1 MVVGDFPVDL
11 DTVVIGSGPGGYVA
25 AVHAAELGQ
34 KVTVVEENPQLGG
47 VCLRVGCIP
56 SKAMIQASHD
66 YQTSLHSQKEG
77 IVADHVNLNWPKVQ
91 EYRASVVQ
99 RMTNGVSYLFKK
111 NHIEVLHGRA
121 FLKDNHSLRV
131 IEKGGAQTYTFQNLI
146 IATGSHPIEI
156 PGFKFQGRVIDS
168 TGLLELDKRP
178 DKLVII
184 GGGYIGCELASAY
197 ANFGTHVTI
206 LEGTDAILRNYES
219 DIVKVAAD
227 NLKKRGVKI
236 ITSAM
241 AKSAVEE
248 GQQVTV
254 TYTLNG
260 NDQTIIADDVCVA
273 VGRKPNTTDI
283 GLEQA
288 GIQTD
293 QHGLITVDGQGRTNI
308 DHIYAIGDIV
318 AGAALAHKASYEGKI
333 AAEAIAGQK
342 SLVDYRAMPA
352 VCYVDP
358 EIATTGLTVAQAKEQ
373 GLTVSTAKFPFSAN
387 GRAVT
392 MHSPEGF
399 VRMVFTKQE
408 RQVVGAQI
416 VGADASDLISELT
429 LAIEAGMTV
438 DDIALTIHPHP
449 SLSEAIMD
457 DADVALGMPTNI

>member
-34 KVTVVEENPQLGG
+34 KVTVVEDNPKLGG

-66 YQTSLHSQKEG
+66 YQTSLHSQNEG
-77 IVADHVNLNWPKVQ
+77 ISADHVSLDWSKVQ
-91 EYRASVVQ
+91 HYRASVVQ

-111 NHIEVLHGRA
+111 NKIEVLHGRA
-121 FLKDNHSLRV
+121 FLKDSHSLRV
-131 IEKGGAQTYTFQNLI
+131 IEKEGAQTYTFKNLI

-168 TGLLELDKRP
+168 TGLLELKEQP
-178 DKLVII
+178 KKLVII

-197 ANFGTHVTI
+197 ANFGTDVTI
-206 LEGTDAILRNYES
+206 IEGTDAILRNYER
-219 DIVKVAAD
+219 DIVKVAED

-241 AKSAVEE
+241 AKNAEDQ
-248 GQQVTV
+248 GNQVAV

-260 NDQTIIADDVCVA
+260 ADQTIIADDVCVA
-273 VGRKPNTTDI
+273 VGRKPNTQDI
-283 GLEQA
+283 GLEQL
-288 GIQTD
+288 GIKTD
-293 QHGLITVDGQGRTNI
+293 KHGLVPVDGQGRTSV

-318 AGAALAHKASYEGKI
+318 AGAALAHKASYEGKV

-358 EIATTGLTVAQAKEQ
+358 EIATTGLTAAQAKEQ
-373 GLTVSTAKFPFSAN
+373 GLDVKTAKFPFSAN

-392 MHSPEGF
+392 MHSPAGF
-399 VRMVFTKQE
+399 VRIVFTKDQ

-416 VGADASDLISELT
+416 VGVDASDLISELT
-429 LAIEAGMTV
+429 LAIESGATV

-449 SLSEAIMD
+449 TLSEAIMD